1 MVKNLQIYSKNKSIN
16 KANLHKLISF
26 LINNLDF
33 KIDSLYINFISGN
46 SILEVNREF
55 LHHDYSTDV
64 LTFNYSRPSRLRLA
78 EAGPSRLRLAEAG
91 PSRHRLA
98 EAGSTKSLDAEI
110 LISIEDA
117 ETNSAKYGVSFNE
130 EILRLVIHGIL
141 HLLGYND
148 INSEEK
154 LEMKRIE
161 DKLFIQYKNFL
172 LKNR

>member
-64 LTFNYSRPSRLRLA
+64 LTFNYSRPSRL
-78 EAGPSRLRLAEAG
+78 
-91 PSRHRLA
+91 RLA